1 MTEKTL
7 RKNMWESAGYAGLA
21 LGLVSVVYMYINNFL
36 GRAVIETPENA
47 SGLYEILGLVFWAAK
62 FTGCIILMKFFMKK
76 FSASYPEATNKDVMK
91 MGIATAL
98 LSAFL
103 YSAVQFADMAY
114 FQADYYNAVFASA
127 LKEMPKMDMNTMNQI
142 REIIDMIPQIS
153 FVINLL
159 YCFVYGAILSMILS
173 RNIPNNDPF
182 ANYNKPD
189 EQ

>member
-1 MTEKTL
+1 
-7 RKNMWESAGYAGLA
+7 
-21 LGLVSVVYMYINNFL
+21 
-36 GRAVIETPENA
+36 
-47 SGLYEILGLVFWAAK
+47 
-62 FTGCIILMKFFMKK
+62 MKK

-114 FQADYYNAVFASA
+114 FQADYYTAVFASA